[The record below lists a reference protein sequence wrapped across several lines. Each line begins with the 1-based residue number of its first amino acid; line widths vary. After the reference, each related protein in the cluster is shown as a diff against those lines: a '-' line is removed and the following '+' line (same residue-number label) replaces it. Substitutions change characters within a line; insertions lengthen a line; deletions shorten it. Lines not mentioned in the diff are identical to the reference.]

1 MAIDVEK
8 RNKRQNK
15 WIKENSD
22 RINFIMPKGTKER
35 IQQAAAAAGISSS
48 EWIRRTIL
56 EKLDTQQPENQDE
69 NQVEK

>member
-22 RINFIMPKGTKER
+22 RINFIMPKGTKEK
-35 IQQAAAAAGISSS
+35 IQQAAAAAGLSAA
-48 EWIRRTIL
+48 EWIREAIT
-56 EKLDTQQPENQDE
+56 EKLN
-69 NQVEK
+69 K